1 MMLVATL
8 GKMPLFLLLLLRS
21 LSVSSSSPVLGE
33 AIPPSKPSP
42 GEGSRHGMRGRGGL
56 YERKVENERGKEKQT
71 DRERERQREMNGYL
85 HRCSCQCCG
94 RLNHRICREY
104 LRGWSHNHLGPA
116 TKTGSTQ
123 RQGEGEEWRGERE

>member
-1 MMLVATL
+1 HSEVRDR
-8 GKMPLFLLLLLRS
+8 GR
-21 LSVSSSSPVLGE
+21 GR
-33 AIPPSKPSP
+33 
-42 GEGSRHGMRGRGGL
+42 EGSRHGMRGRGGL
-56 YERKVENERGKEKQT
+56 YERKVENERGKDKQT
-71 DRERERQREMNGYL
+71 DRERESQREMNGYL

-123 RQGEGEEWRGERE
+123 RQGEGEERRREERRGEETRGDEGKRGRRARRMSR